1 MADPTGG
8 GKNPPQPVR
17 RYLDNAATSWP
28 KLPEVLAAWE
38 HAGRAIGAAA
48 GRATYREAVE
58 ADAIRTRCRAA
69 VARLLGNVDP
79 QRVAFTAGATL
90 GLNMAIHGLLG
101 AGDHVIATAADHNAT
116 LRPLTWLADR
126 GVIELSI
133 VPCDGA
139 GRVDPDAVMR
149 AWRPATRLV
158 VCSHASNVT
167 GAVQDARAFGQ
178 IAHDRGGLFLLDA
191 AQSLGQIACTADG
204 CEADI
209 IVAPSHKWLL
219 GPAGTGILWVR
230 SGLDLDPLIQGG
242 TGSASDSLAM
252 PDRFTDRM
260 EAGTPDLPALA
271 GLLAAELFKHM
282 TGVSVLHVPYKGNA
296 PALADVLGGHV
307 SLMFDTITTSL
318 PMIRAGKLKALATT
332 GPTRSALAPELPTMI
347 EAGVPGFEISAWY
360 AVFAP
365 AKTPRDV
372 LERLNGAIDRAIADP
387 ELARQMAEQ
396 GVVLTGGTL
405 AQAKAFVDGEVA
417 RWGPIIKAANIKAE

>member
-1 MADPTGG
+1 VSVADPTGG
-8 GKNPPQPVR
+8 EKNPPQPVR

-58 ADAIRTRCRAA
+58 ADAIRSRCRAA

-90 GLNMAIHGLLG
+90 GLNMAIHGLLN

-271 GLLAAELFKHM
+271 GLLAATEWLASQSIEAVGQHGRQFAASAAARLGEIG
-282 TGVSVLHVPYKGNA
+282 GVRVVGPHATSHDSSGGEAIAGIVSFTVEGYD
-296 PALADVLGGHV
+296 PAEV
-307 SLMFDTITTSL
+307 
-318 PMIRAGKLKALATT
+318 
-332 GPTRSALAPELPTMI
+332 SALLEQL
-347 EAGVPGFEISAWY
+347 AGVQVRSGFHCAACIHAYLGTQS
-360 AVFAP
+360 
-365 AKTPRDV
+365 
-372 LERLNGAIDRAIADP
+372 
-387 ELARQMAEQ
+387 
-396 GVVLTGGTL
+396 GGTVR
-405 AQAKAFVDGEVA
+405 ASFGPFNTGDDVDAIVA
-417 RWGPIIKAANIKAE
+417 AVQKLR

>member
-8 GKNPPQPVR
+8 ENNPPQRVR

-58 ADAIRTRCRAA
+58 ADAIRTRCRVA

-90 GLNMAIHGLLG
+90 GLNMAIHGLLN

-139 GRVDPDAVMR
+139 GRVDPDAIMR

-191 AQSLGQIACTADG
+191 AQSLGQIPCTAEG

-271 GLLAAELFKHM
+271 GLLAATEWLALQSIEAVGQHGRQFAAAAAARLGEIG
-282 TGVSVLHVPYKGNA
+282 GVRVVRPRATAHDSSAGEAIAGIVSFTVEGYD
-296 PALADVLGGHV
+296 PAEV
-307 SLMFDTITTSL
+307 
-318 PMIRAGKLKALATT
+318 
-332 GPTRSALAPELPTMI
+332 SALLEQL
-347 EAGVPGFEISAWY
+347 AGVQVRSGFHCAACIHAFLGTQS
-360 AVFAP
+360 
-365 AKTPRDV
+365 
-372 LERLNGAIDRAIADP
+372 
-387 ELARQMAEQ
+387 
-396 GVVLTGGTL
+396 GGTVR
-405 AQAKAFVDGEVA
+405 ASFGPFNTGDDVDAIVA
-417 RWGPIIKAANIKAE
+417 AVQKLR